1 MANLYPQELL
11 DVESTIDCV
20 KALFDAWLCGDRGD
34 KIYAIH
40 MDRSLDIL
48 NRDLASMKDRFRR
61 EAKMLLELTGEKVP
75 T

>member
-1 MANLYPQELL
+1 MANIYPQELL
-11 DVESTIDCV
+11 DVENTVDCV

-34 KIYAIH
+34 KTYAIY
-40 MDRSLDIL
+40 MSRNLEILKGDLVSL
-48 NRDLASMKDRFRR
+48 KDRFRR

>member
-1 MANLYPQELL
+1 MYPQELL
-11 DVESTIDCV
+11 DIENTIDCV

-34 KIYAIH
+34 KTYAIC